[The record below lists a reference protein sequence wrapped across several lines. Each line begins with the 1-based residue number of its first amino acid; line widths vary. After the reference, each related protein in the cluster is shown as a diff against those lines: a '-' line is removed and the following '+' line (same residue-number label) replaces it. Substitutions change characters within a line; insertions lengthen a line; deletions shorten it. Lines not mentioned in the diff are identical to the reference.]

1 MKTEF
6 NPRAKYKSSL
16 WKRERDKEMES
27 LLAELSIFNEESKG
41 IKKMKSRRLLKV
53 KRNYII

>member
-6 NPRAKYKSSL
+6 NLRTKYKSSL
-16 WKRERDKEMES
+16 WKRERDKEMEY

-41 IKKMKSRRLLKV
+41 IKKK
-53 KRNYII
+53 

>member
-6 NPRAKYKSSL
+6 NLRTKYKSSL
-16 WKRERDKEMES
+16 WKRERDKEMEY

-41 IKKMKSRRLLKV
+41 IKKNEKQEIAKSET
-53 KRNYII
+53 